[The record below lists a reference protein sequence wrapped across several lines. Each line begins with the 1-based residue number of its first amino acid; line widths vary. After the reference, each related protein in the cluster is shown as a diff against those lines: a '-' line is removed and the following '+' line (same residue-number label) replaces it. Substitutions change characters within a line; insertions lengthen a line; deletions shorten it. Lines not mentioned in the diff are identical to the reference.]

1 MQHATMRVGA
11 DHCDAIPVPRM
22 MRIADDQ
29 LRAVVVGSISPVRAA
44 AANRI
49 WARRLATR

>member
-11 DHCDAIPVPRM
+11 DHCDAIPAPRM

-29 LRAVVVGSISPVRAA
+29 LRAVVVGSISPVRPVPE
-44 AANRI
+44 RLI
-49 WARRLATR
+49 WR